1 MKTITVFLAAA
12 FVLSGIA
19 SANNLAKA
27 NIVPRST
34 LYKLLGT
41 AQADAVYKA
50 LSKGKTV
57 VAAYPEFTHSPS
69 RVFDLYTLDAENGP
83 DKQGVIDTL
92 TDKRIISAISL
103 PRMVMKT

>member
-1 MKTITVFLAAA
+1 MKTITVFLVA
-12 FVLSGIA
+12 FLVLSGIA

-50 LSKGKTV
+50 LSRGKTV
-57 VAAYPEFTHSPS
+57 VAAYPEFTHSS
-69 RVFDLYTLDAENGP
+69 NRVFDLYTLDAENEH
-83 DKQGVIDTL
+83 DKQGVIDIL
-92 TDKRIISAISL
+92 K
-103 PRMVMKT
+103 VVVKT